1 MQVKCP
7 KCRLRYDTSVPAG
20 VQEVSC
26 VCPRCG
32 TPFTFLT
39 NEDASDELDSSINS
53 QSDGELQSSRSLDIE
68 DINSVTDNVQI
79 NDENDH
85 LSNPSPIVKTGMESE
100 SGKVK
105 WENSPL
111 QQRQFNHQDH
121 SKSLPSRS
129 IGCFGS
135 CFISFLIILLIVVLG
150 LRGCLQSNHTK
161 KINGASLSQTLIDIP
176 ESNKN
181 TYGQQVSASKTD
193 LFEEIH
199 PGKVPSWIQ
208 GDWKFH
214 TSYGDILLHITGN
227 KITEAIDDKVANGNF
242 YYKNKSLVCDFGD
255 PKNIAT
261 YRLDVN
267 RQLIDAGNGML
278 MAKVSEK

>member
-39 NEDASDELDSSINS
+39 DVETSDTQDSQVKSPGDNI
-53 QSDGELQSSRSLDIE
+53 LQPSRSLDME
-68 DINSVTDNVQI
+68 DKNPATDNVQT
-79 NDENDH
+79 NELDGHFSTPPPFE
-85 LSNPSPIVKTGMESE
+85 KTEMTWE
-100 SGKVK
+100 SGNVN
-105 WENSPL
+105 WEKTTPPHTQANP
-111 QQRQFNHQDH
+111 QNY
-121 SKSLPSRS
+121 SKAQPSRFL
-129 IGCFGS
+129 GCFGS

-150 LRGCLQSNHTK
+150 LRGCLQSKHIK

-208 GDWKFH
+208 GEWKFH
-214 TSYGDILLHITGN
+214 TSYGDIILNIAGD
-227 KITEAIDDKVANGNF
+227 KITETIDDEVANGSF
-242 YYKNKSLVCDFGD
+242 YFKNKSLVCDFGD